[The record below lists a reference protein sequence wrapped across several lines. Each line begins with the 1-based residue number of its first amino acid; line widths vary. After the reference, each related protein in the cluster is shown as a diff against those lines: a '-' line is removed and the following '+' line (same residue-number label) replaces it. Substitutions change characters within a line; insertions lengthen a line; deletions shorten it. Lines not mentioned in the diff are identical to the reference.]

1 MDNYFAV
8 GDYIHINDEDLGINR
23 YSRVVGFKRNIL
35 KPYQYDLSI
44 ADSLK
49 KDRIIKLLTDVKR
62 IDIKIK

>member
-1 MDNYFAV
+1 MENYFAV
-8 GDYIHINDEDLGINR
+8 GDYINLKDDDLAINR

-62 IDIKIK
+62 IDIKLK

>member
-49 KDRIIKLLTDVKR
+49 KATIVKILTDIKR